1 MSRIGK
7 KPIPVPAGVKYT
19 VNSNTVLVE
28 GPKGKVTTLLPEGIK
43 LVQKDGTI
51 VAERENDKQAAFH
64 GLARALVFNAVQGVT
79 QGWKKELDIVGIGYR
94 VEMKGKGTVVFT
106 LGYSHP
112 IEFPLPTG
120 ITVEIDPKQTHL
132 TISGVDRQ
140 KVGQV
145 AADMRALRKPDPYK
159 NKGVRYTGEKLKKK
173 VGKTG
178 AK

>member
-7 KPIPVPAGVKYT
+7 KPIPLPAGVKYT
-19 VNSNTVLVE
+19 VQGNTVLVE
-28 GPKGKVTTLLPEGIK
+28 GPKGKVTALIADGITLKTAGANLEI
-43 LVQKDGTI
+43 
-51 VAERENDKQAAFH
+51 ERASEDKAALH
-64 GLARALVFNAVQGVT
+64 GLTRALVNNAVQGVT
-79 QGWKKELDIVGIGYR
+79 KGWTRELDIVGIGYR
-94 VEMKGKGTVVFT
+94 AELKGKGTVVFT

-120 ITVEIDPKQTHL
+120 IEVAIDPKQTHL

-145 AADMRALRKPDPYK
+145 AADMRSLRKPDPYK
-159 NKGVRYTGEKLKKK
+159 NKGVRYSNERLKKK
-173 VGKTG
+173 AGKTG

>member
-7 KPIPVPAGVKYT
+7 KPIPVPAGVKYS
-19 VNSNTVLVE
+19 VSGNTVLVE

-79 QGWKKELDIVGIGYR
+79 QGWKKELDVVGIGYR
-94 VEMKGKGTVVFT
+94 VEMKGKSTVVFT

-112 IEFPLPTG
+112 IEFPLPAG
-120 ITVEIDPKQTHL
+120 ITVEIDPKQTHV